1 MRKYFVAVLV
11 LLANVLTLSAAEAT
25 GTWKGTFTPD
35 DRDAGPA
42 LVVLKQTGD
51 TITGTAG
58 PDESER
64 HEIANGKMTGA
75 RITFEVP
82 REIGTM
88 RFVLTLEGDTLTG
101 QATRERDG
109 QQQTAKLTLKREK

>member
-1 MRKYFVAVLV
+1 MRKCFVPVLV
-11 LLANVLTLSAAEAT
+11 LLANALVLSAADFT

-42 LVVLKQTGD
+42 LVILKQAGD
-51 TITGTAG
+51 TVTGTAG

-64 HEIANGKMTGA
+64 HEIANGKVTGD

-82 REIGTM
+82 RENGTM
-88 RFVLTLEGDTLTG
+88 RFLLILEGDTLSG
-101 QATRERDG
+101 HATRERDG
-109 QQQTAKLTLKREK
+109 QQQTAKLSLKREK